1 MYKLDQVISELAQLE
16 KLIGYA
22 PIVIGSSAL
31 VLHGVIDYCND
42 IDVVVKPKDYNIASS
57 IPGIDPGNGSYEMP
71 FTRWDENKDS
81 VMSLPDLQ
89 LFYRTLG
96 RPKDHIKLELI
107 KNFLNQEAT
116 V

>member
-1 MYKLDQVISELAQLE
+1 MYNLYQVIYKLAQLE
-16 KLIGYA
+16 ETIGYT

-42 IDVVVKPKDYNIASS
+42 IDVTVKPEDYNAASS
-57 IPGIDPGNGSYEMP
+57 IPGIDPGNGSYDMS
-71 FTRWDENKDS
+71 FTVWSSDKDS

-89 LFYRTLG
+89 LFYRTLN
-96 RPKDHIKLELI
+96 RPKDQIKLELI
-107 KNFLNQEAT
+107 RNFLNQEAT